1 MNQQT
6 CPWNYHHHEH
16 KPTDLFLESGMS
28 QSMMARL
35 FLNENKL
42 QTLATGLRQIADTSQ
57 QALGRVLKRTKVA
70 ENMELRQISV
80 PIGVLLVIF
89 ESRPDALPQVWKAK
103 EKLVEKCGAKKRKR
117 EKTSISCIL
126 SYTVVCLSLRL
137 SPVSCVVS
145 CFCYRL
151 HACHHS
157 GFAVVNGYLY
167 CACGSVGVTGYLHC
181 VCLHQW

>member
-1 MNQQT
+1 MNTNQQICFWNQV
-6 CPWNYHHHEH
+6 CPSPWWHG
-16 KPTDLFLESGMS
+16 SS
-28 QSMMARL
+28 SMKTSCRRWPQDCARL
-35 FLNENKL
+35 PIPPSKPWGVFWSAPRWQRTWSWDRFRFPSECCLSSL
-42 QTLATGLRQIADTSQ
+42 SLALMLCRRYEKQKKS
-57 QALGRVLKRTKVA
+57 LLK
-70 ENMELRQISV
+70 N
-80 PIGVLLVIF
+80 
-89 ESRPDALPQVWKAK
+89 
-103 EKLVEKCGAKKRKR
+103 VEEKR
-117 EKTSISCIL
+117 EKERKQIFTCIL

-167 CACGSVGVTGYLHC
+167 CACSSGSVGVTGYLHC